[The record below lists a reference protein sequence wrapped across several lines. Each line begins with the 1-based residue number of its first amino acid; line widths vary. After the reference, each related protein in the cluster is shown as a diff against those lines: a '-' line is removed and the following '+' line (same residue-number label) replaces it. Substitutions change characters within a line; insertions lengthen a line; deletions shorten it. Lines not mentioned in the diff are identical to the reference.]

1 MNQGH
6 DLHIYISQLGDT
18 MQSIAQKFS
27 PDPTQQGVSEYLEVM
42 MKINSFQQKGAPHLL
57 QPTGAYIFKDSYIYL
72 PSPEDIQKHRQKVL
86 ESSLYLRFPLW
97 QALAVPNRLDWQT
110 RDNLATALREHPLPA
125 LAGVASLREA
135 ILQLRYHAGEI
146 TEWGLLGTSAIVEQA
161 QDYVLESARPA
172 YKAMQK
178 AGELYITFAK
188 AAEEDRPAA
197 KAAFYEAWKHAQH
210 HVMEFLDRYN
220 ESRGLSMIKVWLIK
234 DPEQWRNHIKL
245 NMGDFAALTRDEF
258 LAVGEAMKWARVIKG
273 SCIWLQIGLEV
284 PELWHLYKTGG
295 DWHKKAITDAVGYIF
310 GMMGGLTASALAETI
325 LVPFLLL
332 TPMGWVVILAGAVTA
347 ITVDELT
354 KHFVE
359 KNYDMWQDY
368 ELHHLGI

>member
-18 MQSIAQKFS
+18 MQNIAQKFS
-27 PDPTQQGVSEYLEVM
+27 PDRTQQGIAEYLEVM
-42 MKINSFQQKGAPHLL
+42 MKINSFQQKGAPHLV
-57 QPTGAYIFKDSYIYL
+57 QPTYAYIFKDSYIYL

-110 RDNLATALREHPLPA
+110 RDNLAAAMQEHHMPTVAAVAL
-125 LAGVASLREA
+125 LREA
-135 ILQLRYHAGEI
+135 ILQIRYHAGEI

-172 YKAMQK
+172 YKAMQN

-188 AAEEDRPAA
+188 AAEEDRAAA

-210 HVMEFLDRYN
+210 HVMEFLERYN

-234 DPEQWRNHIKL
+234 DPEQWRNHLKL
-245 NMGDFAALTRDEF
+245 NMGDFTALTRDEF
-258 LAVGEAMKWARVIKG
+258 QAVGEAMKWAKVIRGG
-273 SCIWLQIGLEV
+273 SIVVQIGLDV
-284 PELWHLYKTGG
+284 PEIWELYRTGG
-295 DWHKKAITDAVGYIF
+295 HWIKESIVDAA
-310 GMMGGLTASALAETI
+310 GMIGGLGGGMLGTFIIGQLIAVLA
-325 LVPFLLL
+325 L
-332 TPMGWVVILAGAVTA
+332 TPVGWVVILTGAATSIGVE
-347 ITVDELT
+347 ILF
-354 KHFVE
+354 KHLAKE
-359 KNYDMWQDY
+359 Y
-368 ELHHLGI
+368 I

>member
-245 NMGDFAALTRDEF
+245 NMGDFTALTRDEF

-273 SCIWLQIGLEV
+273 SSIVFSVAMEM
-284 PELWHLYKTGG
+284 PEIWHLYETGG
-295 DWHKKAITDAVGYIF
+295 DWVKKGIADAAGFAIGMAGSYIVAEIAGMIIGY
-310 GMMGGLTASALAETI
+310 LC
-325 LVPFLLL
+325 L
-332 TPMGWVVILAGAVTA
+332 TPMGWIVILSAAAVGLSLET
-347 ITVDELT
+347 ISKIKIEELIGELE
-354 KHFVE
+354 E
-359 KNYDMWQDY
+359 KWN
-368 ELHHLGI
+368 

>member
-6 DLHIYISQLGDT
+6 DLHIYISQLSDT

-234 DPEQWRNHIKL
+234 DPEQWRNHLKL
-245 NMGDFAALTRDEF
+245 NMGDFIALTRDEF

-273 SCIWLQIGLEV
+273 SSIVFSVAMEM
-284 PELWHLYKTGG
+284 PEIWHLYKTGG
-295 DWHKKAITDAVGYIF
+295 DWVRGAIADAGADVIGT
-310 GMMGGLTASALAETI
+310 MGGIAVSDLAEI
-325 LVPFLLL
+325 AVAYLCL
-332 TPMGWVVILAGAVTA
+332 TPMGWVVILLGAA
-347 ITVDELT
+347 SALMLRHYT
-354 KHFVE
+354 KNMIEDYINSLEE
-359 KNYDMWQDY
+359 KNDFYKMV
-368 ELHHLGI
+368 L